1 MKAKKVLILTTVIS
15 AFVLLASCGSTITQE
30 DLDAAY
36 QQGFNDANSVLEEAV
51 THVEQQDDVSEE
63 IDEAVGSISTEE
75 TTSSQPY
82 SNSDGGNSATDQ
94 TQADTQISDQI
105 EETTSPVPDIVSV
118 IATMQA
124 SAPVIDTSDVI
135 LNEGTDFESDAIFM
149 PGEHIGVYN
158 GIQVDDMLSLSSRAY
173 QEKYYTVTDD
183 LQNVENTLRNAYEK
197 NWLELG
203 YTNCTPAIRYN
214 SRRGVY
220 EESPYDMVHP
230 GWEHTYAVLYTCTW
244 SDGTPRCG
252 VYYVRV
258 ANNTNQEVMAI
269 LCPITTIT
277 DGLNF
282 IC

>member
-1 MKAKKVLILTTVIS
+1 
-15 AFVLLASCGSTITQE
+15 
-30 DLDAAY
+30 
-36 QQGFNDANSVLEEAV
+36 
-51 THVEQQDDVSEE
+51 
-63 IDEAVGSISTEE
+63 
-75 TTSSQPY
+75 
-82 SNSDGGNSATDQ
+82 
-94 TQADTQISDQI
+94 
-105 EETTSPVPDIVSV
+105 
-118 IATMQA
+118 
-124 SAPVIDTSDVI
+124 
-135 LNEGTDFESDAIFM
+135 M

-183 LQNVENTLRNAYEK
+183 LQKVENTLRNAYEK

-230 GWEHTYAVLYTCTW
+230 GWEHTYAALYTCTW